1 MLRLGFAS
9 VPSGLAVP
17 VLRSRHPGYT
27 AGMTPEEFIALW
39 KNNPL
44 TERAGEQAWFD
55 DLCELLGVAK
65 PRDPDNYCFER
76 GAGKSG
82 GGDGWAD
89 VWMRGRFGW
98 ENNPG
103 TPRFNSGSFKR
114 QAVQAA

>member
-1 MLRLGFAS
+1 LI
-9 VPSGLAVP
+9 V
-17 VLRSRHPGYT
+17 T
-27 AGMTPEEFIALW
+27 
-39 KNNPL
+39 
-44 TERAGEQAWFD
+44 
-55 DLCELLGVAK
+55 K

-103 TPRFNSGSFKR
+103 TRRFNSGSFKR